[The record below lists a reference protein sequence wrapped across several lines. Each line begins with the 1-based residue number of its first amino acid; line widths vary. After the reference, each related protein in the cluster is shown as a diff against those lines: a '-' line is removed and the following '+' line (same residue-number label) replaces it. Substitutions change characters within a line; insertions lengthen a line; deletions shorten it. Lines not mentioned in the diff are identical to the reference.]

1 MSEEEQI
8 LAALE
13 ASLAG
18 SKPAPSKTESR
29 SAVVNLDED
38 EEEPILLDEDDAI
51 EGMTPLSL
59 TLSHIS

>member
-13 ASLAG
+13 ASMAG

-29 SAVVNLDED
+29 AVVNLDED
-38 EEEPILLDEDDAI
+38 EEDPILLDEDEVV
-51 EGMTPLSL
+51 EGTF
-59 TLSHIS
+59 